1 MGLKDSFKSCMK
13 NYLSFKGRAS
23 RSEFWWFEL
32 SCLIIIY
39 GTWFICELLIDIT
52 DKQGWENLIFI
63 VAIALLLPQLSV
75 MGRRYQDIGIPAW
88 IGITFFIVL
97 SIATLFSG
105 SFKTSNSLIIILVG
119 GSELIGWIVFYWLM
133 CKKGISGVNKFG
145 MNPLEKKFLLNENK

>member
-1 MGLKDSFKSCMK
+1 
-13 NYLSFKGRAS
+13 
-23 RSEFWWFEL
+23 
-32 SCLIIIY
+32 
-39 GTWFICELLIDIT
+39 
-52 DKQGWENLIFI
+52 
-63 VAIALLLPQLSV
+63 

-97 SIATLFSG
+97 AIATLFSG

-119 GSELIGWIVFYWLM
+119 GSELIGWIVFYGLM